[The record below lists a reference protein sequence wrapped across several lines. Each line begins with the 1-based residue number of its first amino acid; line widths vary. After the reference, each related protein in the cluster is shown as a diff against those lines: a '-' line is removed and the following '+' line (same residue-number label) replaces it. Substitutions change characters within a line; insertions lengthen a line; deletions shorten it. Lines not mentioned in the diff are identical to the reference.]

1 MKKKEY
7 IKPYI
12 VVVATILHPLL
23 QQISASMT
31 TESSPGSSS
40 STSGVVR
47 DRGVLSR
54 EFNWFDD
61 GYDDE
66 DY

>member
-23 QQISASMT
+23 QQLSVNT
-31 TESSPGSSS
+31 GSGSGN
-40 STSGVVR
+40 TSDNNYVVGE
-47 DRGVLSR
+47 RGVLSR
-54 EFNWFDD
+54 EINWFGDD
-61 GYDDE
+61 DFDDE

>member
-23 QQISASMT
+23 QQLSVNT
-31 TESSPGSSS
+31 GSGSGN
-40 STSGVVR
+40 TSDNNYVVR
-47 DRGVLSR
+47 ERGVLSR
-54 EFNWFDD
+54 EINWFDD